1 MLPFYNM
8 RIDEETEGMDFIAL
22 VDSPAHRKTFQFFNG
37 KEPVKQ
43 HFNDEQ
49 RIVTGVAIAVDL
61 PIYRRDEQFGEH
73 YVVFSKED
81 TRKIAQ
87 KMFKSGYSKNVNEM
101 HDSNKKVEGM
111 YLFESYFIDE
121 KAGKTVPDSFK
132 DQNLKDGSWI
142 VSYKVDNDKAWND
155 IKAGKHVGFSIEGWF
170 NKEKIKL
177 KTNKQTKMAKETTK
191 TKFWDILF
199 PSKDKFAEATTV
211 DGDVIIWEGELIE
224 GTELKIKG
232 EDAEV
237 LAPEGS
243 YSVDNEG
250 VISVIAVDGNG
261 IVTSVTTEG
270 EEGSEEGSEGSEGE
284 EMSEIQKALIEFK
297 RLMDEGFSEIK
308 KDQEAFKTQV
318 GDLAKALDGD
328 SKKKFSNQVSKN
340 WRNVK
345 G

>member
-8 RIDEETEGMDFIAL
+8 KIDEETEGMDFIAL
-22 VDSPAHRKTFQFFNG
+22 VDSPAHRKTFEFFNG
-37 KEPVKQ
+37 KKPVKQ

-61 PIYRRDEQFGEH
+61 PIYRKDAQFGEH

-81 TRKIAQ
+81 TKKIAQ

-101 HDSNKKVEGM
+101 HDSNRKVEDV
-111 YLFESYFIDE
+111 YLFESYFIDS

-142 VSYKVDNDKAWND
+142 VSYKVDNDEAWNN
-155 IKAGKHVGFSIEGWF
+155 IKSGKHVGFSIEGWF
-170 NKEKIKL
+170 NKEKINL
-177 KTNKQTKMAKETTK
+177 KTKKQTKMAKETK
-191 TKFWDILF
+191 GKFWNILF
-199 PSKDKFAEATTV
+199 PTKEEFTEATTV
-211 DGDVIIWEGELIE
+211 DGSVIIWDGELTE

-232 EDAEV
+232 EDADV

-243 YSVDNEG
+243 YSVDNDG

-270 EEGSEEGSEGSEGE
+270 GEGSEE
-284 EMSEIQKALIEFK
+284 EMSEMQKAMIEFK
-297 RLMDEGFSEIK
+297 KLMDEGFAEIK
-308 KDQEAFKTQV
+308 ADQDKFRTNLE
-318 GDLAKALDGD
+318 DIAKELDSD
-328 SKKKFSNQVSKN
+328 SKRKFSNTPSRN
-340 WRNVK
+340 WRNAK